1 MFCTFLFWLCPGRA
15 RKVEKSKSSWWFSGA
30 EPENSKS
37 RKAEKSKS
45 RKVATFPE
53 KSKSSHFSRKVE
65 KWTSSIILGL
75 SVLNFYVVLR
85 FVALVHMVGCSYSI
99 CMLGFRICIRLRYFF
114 CSECIL
120 WTPPRKVSEMGSV
133 GLGCCLE
140 ACCVLDCV
148 GVTKVGTSGVDCSRA
163 PQKLNLIVKE
173 LPLTRTRWDKSGTC
187 LPKKNA
193 ELHRQRDAQ
202 RSRDGNGPSV
212 GRSEFATVY
221 LLFFYIVAGLLCG
234 TVCAFAM
241 WCMQYVQTCV
251 TNFFRGTFFNEAC
264 AMPGTWKQRSLGLF
278 VWCISG
284 NR

>member
-1 MFCTFLFWLCPGRA
+1 
-15 RKVEKSKSSWWFSGA
+15 
-30 EPENSKS
+30 
-37 RKAEKSKS
+37 
-45 RKVATFPE
+45 
-53 KSKSSHFSRKVE
+53 
-65 KWTSSIILGL
+65 
-75 SVLNFYVVLR
+75 
-85 FVALVHMVGCSYSI
+85 MVGCSYSI

-173 LPLTRTRWDKSGTC
+173 LRLTRTRWDKSGTC
-187 LPKKNA
+187 LPKKMQNSTDK
-193 ELHRQRDAQ
+193 EMLRDPGTEMALQWVAQ
-202 RSRDGNGPSV
+202 SLR
-212 GRSEFATVY
+212 
-221 LLFFYIVAGLLCG
+221 LFIYFFLFHIVAGLLCG

-278 VWCISG
+278 V
-284 NR
+284 

>member
-1 MFCTFLFWLCPGRA
+1 MGVSILGGLGVVFCTFLFRLCPGRA

-45 RKVATFPE
+45 RKVASFPE

-173 LPLTRTRWDKSGTC
+173 LRLTRTRWDKSGTC
-187 LPKKNA
+187 LPKKMQNSTDK
-193 ELHRQRDAQ
+193 EMLRD
-202 RSRDGNGPSV
+202 
-212 GRSEFATVY
+212 
-221 LLFFYIVAGLLCG
+221 
-234 TVCAFAM
+234 
-241 WCMQYVQTCV
+241 
-251 TNFFRGTFFNEAC
+251 
-264 AMPGTWKQRSLGLF
+264 PGTEMALQWVAQSLRLF
-278 VWCISG
+278 IYFFLYCRRAIVWNSMCICYVVYAICPNMCHQFLSRRIFQWSMRNAG
-284 NR
+284 HVETT

>member
-1 MFCTFLFWLCPGRA
+1 
-15 RKVEKSKSSWWFSGA
+15 
-30 EPENSKS
+30 
-37 RKAEKSKS
+37 
-45 RKVATFPE
+45 
-53 KSKSSHFSRKVE
+53 
-65 KWTSSIILGL
+65 
-75 SVLNFYVVLR
+75 
-85 FVALVHMVGCSYSI
+85 MVGCSYSI

-173 LPLTRTRWDKSGTC
+173 LRWQG
-187 LPKKNA
+187 
-193 ELHRQRDAQ
+193 
-202 RSRDGNGPSV
+202 RDGTRVTLVYRRKCRTPQTKRCSEIQ
-212 GRSEFATVY
+212 GRKWPFSGSFRVCDCLFT
-221 LLFFYIVAGLLCG
+221 FFYIVAGLLCG

-251 TNFFRGTFFNEAC
+251 TNFFRGAFFNEAC